1 MEQDY
6 HSFDEKFNIQKTEKP
21 DSWRLIDV
29 GQRNGGTME
38 EVVFTVQ
45 GILVSKDLP
54 PLQEKPK

>member
-1 MEQDY
+1 M
-6 HSFDEKFNIQKTEKP
+6 EKP
-21 DSWRLIDV
+21 DTWRLIDIR
-29 GQRNGGTME
+29 QENESAME